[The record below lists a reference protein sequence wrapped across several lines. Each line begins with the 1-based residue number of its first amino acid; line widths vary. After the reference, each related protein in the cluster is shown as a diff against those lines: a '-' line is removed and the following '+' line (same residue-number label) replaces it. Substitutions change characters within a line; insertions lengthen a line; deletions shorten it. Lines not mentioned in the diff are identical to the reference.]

1 VSLTVTDDDDATA
14 TTSQSV
20 LVSASADITL
30 GVTAYK
36 VKGVKY
42 ADLAWS
48 PTKDGTVDI
57 SRNGNPLLRRPT
69 TAPTPTGL
77 NSKGGGSATYKV
89 CEAGTTTC
97 SNEVTVTW

>member
-1 VSLTVTDDDDATA
+1 
-14 TTSQSV
+14 
-20 LVSASADITL
+20 LVPASADITL

-48 PTKDGTVDI
+48 PTKDGNVDI
-57 SRNGNPLLRRPT
+57 SSNGNPLAT
-69 TAPTPTGL
+69 TPNDGAYTDNL
-77 NSKGGGSATYKV
+77 NSKGGGSAIYKV